1 MIINS
6 ALSST
11 DGCSYGIPT
20 TGLLHSEHSSADRTT
35 VFVVGE
41 YFASASQPTAKS
53 NIDYLQSPI
62 QQIQSLL
69 NEWLASFGSP
79 TRLQCEDS
87 ALVVAPASKI
97 CPEFFEGYEP
107 FFKTIFLYQ
116 AALGAPE
123 IEDSTPPSEAQMN
136 AAFLGLANLMA
147 AFVPAP
153 APMLLEDGTIGG
165 YWRRGRCYA
174 SIDFEVDGEHTWVE
188 TDGEEF
194 KSGTWK
200 LPGQQIPL
208 PLIQQLLTLAS

>member
-6 ALSST
+6 VLSST
-11 DGCSYGIPT
+11 VGYPYGVPT
-20 TGLLHSEHSSADRTT
+20 TGLLRGEHSTSGQTT
-35 VFVVGE
+35 VLVVGE
-41 YFASASQPTAKS
+41 YFVAASQPAAKS
-53 NIDYLQSPI
+53 NVDYLQSPI
-62 QQIQSLL
+62 QQIRSRL
-69 NEWLASFGSP
+69 NEWLADLGSR
-79 TRLQCEDS
+79 TEMQCEDS

-97 CPEFFEGYEP
+97 SPEFFDDYEP

-116 AALGAPE
+116 ARLGAP
-123 IEDSTPPSEAQMN
+123 DTDGSAPPSEAQMN
-136 AAFLGLANLMA
+136 AAFLALANLMA

-188 TDGEEF
+188 TDGREF

-200 LPGQQIPL
+200 LPGQPVPSALVQE
-208 PLIQQLLTLAS
+208 LLALAS